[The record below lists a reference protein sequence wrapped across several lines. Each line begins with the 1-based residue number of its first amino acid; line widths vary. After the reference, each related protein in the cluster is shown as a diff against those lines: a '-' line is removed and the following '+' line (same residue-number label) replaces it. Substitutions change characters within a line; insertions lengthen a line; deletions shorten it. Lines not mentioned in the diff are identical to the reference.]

1 MLLSYVANF
10 PHLDFLEKDIHKVI
24 APDLSIFDNASPKLK
39 SVRLSITHLENEM
52 KKKLGFVLDQNK
64 VYLSDTTLTLKNGH
78 YVLPVANAYKNKVKG
93 IVQDVSGSGET
104 TFIEPEVLV
113 EMNNKMVELRNEE
126 REEIRRLL
134 AALSQEIAS
143 VAEPVLLNNKMIGY
157 LDYLQAKAL
166 YADETKSHESRASV
180 GIYLP
185 RQGVSFAQD
194 VIFSSNLLSQ
204 NTSELAITYRGTI
217 SQGESFISFS
227 SGTPLCKLQD
237 YPILGSPYTAIFK
250 VSNFDISM
258 PDSSSTYRIY
268 RYFLFQGVS
277 RAVCSDTV
285 SLDYFG
291 FTYTN
296 VKASLSDYV
305 YEKTTMVAEDPNE
318 SGRHIDNGDGDF
330 FGRSITSV
338 GLIALILFVP
348 SATFGLGLL
357 LGWVI
362 FHQRRKKS

>member
-1 MLLSYVANF
+1 MKKSGLLSFFFFVTLVGLSSCSSSGGISVYYDEIPSTKCVLAGQWSF
-10 PHLDFLEKDIHKVI
+10 VQQDDIRTCYSLT
-24 APDLSIFDNASPKLK
+24 LSNPSAY
-39 SVRLSITHLENEM
+39 N
-52 KKKLGFVLDQNK
+52 
-64 VYLSDTTLTLKNGH
+64 VYLDNIQ
-78 YVLPVANAYKNKVKG
+78 VRDP
-93 IVQDVSGSGET
+93 SG
-104 TFIEPEVLV
+104 
-113 EMNNKMVELRNEE
+113 
-126 REEIRRLL
+126 
-134 AALSQEIAS
+134 
-143 VAEPVLLNNKMIGY
+143 
-157 LDYLQAKAL
+157 
-166 YADETKSHESRASV
+166 HESQASV

-217 SQGESFISFS
+217 SQGESFTSFS
-227 SGTPLCKLQD
+227 FGTPLCKLQD
-237 YPILGSPYTAIFK
+237 YSILGSPYTAIFK

-338 GLIALILFVP
+338 GLVALILFVP